1 MSPRRLPDHLNF
13 APAQQGNTAAATP
26 TTAAASSTVTPAQA
40 QPRLTP
46 VLQHLAQ
53 LNYPPGTIQPTP
65 REVVRQAVAANFSGE
80 YHQGPGR
87 FSDQASTITL
97 IAYGGSNVSYHMNL
111 LGVIYTPKDPS
122 QSAVGLFTMFPRN
135 VLASGTNFSLDL
147 TATANDAHGLPSVFS
162 TVADQGQSGGIALSG
177 SSSPGLPVPATGM
190 GIAEIHFIPE
200 KSQNGFSSGR
210 FYATVRVLYYNSGT
224 LNPLGNVGNR
234 FGPGALR
241 PNALSTPG
249 TGR

>member
-1 MSPRRLPDHLNF
+1 MSPRSLPDHLNF
-13 APAQQGNTAAATP
+13 APAQPAGSN
-26 TTAAASSTVTPAQA
+26 AAASSTPAAASTVSAAQA

-46 VLQHLAQ
+46 LLQHLAQ
-53 LNYPPGTIQPTP
+53 LNYPQGTPQPTA
-65 REVVRQAVAANFSGE
+65 REVVRQAIAANFSGE
-80 YHQGPGR
+80 YHSGPGR
-87 FSDQASTITL
+87 FSDQAMTITL
-97 IAYGGSNVSYHMNL
+97 VAYGGSNASYHMNL
-111 LGVIYTPKDPS
+111 LGVIYTPTDPTK
-122 QSAVGLFTMFPRN
+122 SAVGLITMFPRN
-135 VLASGTNFSLDL
+135 VLASGTTFSLDL

-200 KSQNGFSSGR
+200 KSEHAFSSGK

-224 LNPLGNVGNR
+224 LNPLSNVGNR
-234 FGPGALR
+234 FGPGALK

-249 TGR
+249 TNR